1 MTMPNAQFQR
11 FGYNEHM
18 KQHIVVLGMGDMG
31 TALASLLRK
40 NKHGVDCWD
49 KSSGKVR
56 GQKSLFEIIPRADI
70 LFLCVPSWSLP
81 NVIKTIHPFV
91 HKKTV
96 IVGVSKGLQDN
107 KETTYELLSH
117 SFFEGQPVAIFGGA
131 MLANELLKGAPGV
144 GVVASKSAGLRER
157 IAELFHGTNLKV
169 STSSDVRGV
178 ALCGVLKNV
187 YALGLGITKG
197 IGWGENARAW
207 YAFESINEMD
217 RIVKLLG
224 GKSESVYGAAGVIDF
239 IATGFSEYSKNVEA
253 GILVVK
259 KKKCVSGSES
269 ASSFEPLLKLIKSD
283 IHSFP
288 LLRAT
293 HRAATCK
300 EDAAHVF
307 HKLFK

>member
-1 MTMPNAQFQR
+1 
-11 FGYNEHM
+11 M
-18 KQHIVVLGMGDMG
+18 KLHIVVLGMGDMG

-49 KSSGKVR
+49 KSSGKVK

-91 HKKTV
+91 HKNTV
-96 IVGVSKGLQDN
+96 IVGVSKGLQEN

-117 SFFEGQPVAIFGGA
+117 SFFEGQQVAIFGGA
-131 MLANELLKGAPGV
+131 MLANELLNGAPGV
-144 GVVASKSAGLRER
+144 GVIASKNAALRDR

-169 STSSDVRGV
+169 SVSSDVRGV
-178 ALCGVLKNV
+178 ALCGVLKNI
-187 YALGLGITKG
+187 YALGLGVAKG

-207 YAFESINEMD
+207 FAFESINEME

-269 ASSFEPLLKLIKSD
+269 AVSFDPLLKLIKAD

-293 HRAATCK
+293 HRAAMCK
-300 EDAAHVF
+300 EVPAEAF
-307 HKLFK
+307 RKLLK